1 MRYVTVYHLE
11 QSEFT
16 IIDQCHSSL
25 SLAHPWPIL
34 GPSLAHPWPILG
46 QSLKLFSLPSFSV
59 FLCKTTNVRFHSD

>member
-16 IIDQCHSSL
+16 IINRCHSSL
-25 SLAHPWPIL
+25 
-34 GPSLAHPWPILG
+34 SLAHPWPILG